1 MQDIV
6 QENLRKFLQFLEN
19 KQVINI
25 NEIERDQAQM
35 DSLIRDIKKIDFSKF
50 SEPNFMQDKKD
61 SMIDTSKY

>member
-25 NEIERDQAQM
+25 NEIERDKAQM

-50 SEPNFMQDKKD
+50 
-61 SMIDTSKY
+61 